1 MKPSLPSRLHI
12 LVADD
17 VEVNLRVA
25 AVLLKG
31 MGHSGVLVQDGQQAL
46 NALKQQHFDL
56 VLLDVSMPVLDGLSV
71 LRELRAAEHQG
82 RPHVPVILVSGHALP
97 EDRDRFMEAG
107 ADSFIAKPIQRDALQ
122 RELQR
127 VLSR

>member
-1 MKPSLPSRLHI
+1 MKPSSPSRLHI

-31 MGHSGVLVQDGQQAL
+31 LGHSGVLVQDGQQAL
-46 NALKQQHFDL
+46 NALAQQHFDL
-56 VLLDVSMPVLDGLSV
+56 VMLDVSMPVLDGLSA
-71 LRELRAAEHQG
+71 LQEIRANERQG

-97 EDRDRFMEAG
+97 EDRDRFMAAG
-107 ADSFIAKPIQRDALQ
+107 ADAFIAKPIQREALQ
-122 RELQR
+122 KELQR
-127 VLSR
+127 VLGR